1 MKNRKPLVV
10 SYLVSTAILIVYVF
24 LLKASVIPDTTY
36 IKVGVFI
43 SIIAI
48 VGYGF
53 MKSRKEVS

>member
-36 IKVGVFI
+36 IKVGIFI